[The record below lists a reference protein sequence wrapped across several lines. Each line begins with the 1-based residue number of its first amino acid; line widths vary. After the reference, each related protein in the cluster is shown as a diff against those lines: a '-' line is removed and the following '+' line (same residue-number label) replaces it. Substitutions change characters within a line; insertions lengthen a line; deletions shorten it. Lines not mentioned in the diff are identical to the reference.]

1 MEQKQ
6 NNKLPNNR
14 LQPKKNRRF
23 SFSWFYTALFV
34 FLIGAFLW
42 SSPQADSKKVTYSE
56 FQQQIEAGNV
66 EAVVVYSSKK
76 AEATLK
82 QDSTEQAEDKAIQQK
97 KKIHTQIISEEGFE
111 AFLEKAKT
119 EYGYTGSVDYEEDKD
134 YLGMFLYSILPI
146 VLILALLPTQTSA
159 FAKCAITSSMVRGRL
174 PDS

>member
-111 AFLEKAKT
+111 AFLEKAKLNMDT
-119 EYGYTGSVDYEEDKD
+119 QAVLTMRKIKTIWACSSTA
-134 YLGMFLYSILPI
+134 FCRLYS
-146 VLILALLPTQTSA
+146 
-159 FAKCAITSSMVRGRL
+159 SSH
-174 PDS
+174 SSSS